1 MTQVVLHN
9 HNYTALNAYEFKQL
23 VDLAKQVGKAEYFL
37 DIVERNTDTL
47 DKNVDLFDARQ
58 RLEDANHALKTFQ
71 LAVENEEP

>member
-1 MTQVVLHN
+1 MTQVVRHS
-9 HNYTALNAYEFKQL
+9 HKCTALNACEFQQL

-47 DKNVDLFDARQ
+47 DKNGDRFDARQ

-71 LAVENEEP
+71 LAVENE